1 MTDLKLL
8 YLGMWSKP
16 DRKILFAATNFWFL
30 ETFSLPAK
38 PTTADEFISNVHDCA
53 SNAIKED
60 HVNFLSTLGTRLK
73 LADPHHSAILKG
85 MATVALFVFFGKL
98 MSAAKEM
105 VVAYRYGLGAEVDA
119 YQFLYNLISWP
130 IGVWG
135 SVLTAVLVPLA
146 ARIRQFDKE
155 ELPRFRSELF
165 GLALLLGPALAMLA
179 WLSIWT
185 MLELGRSGLQGS
197 SAQLATEALPGLVF
211 LLPLGLLIALQSA
224 WMLSTGRHVN
234 TLLDCIPTFF
244 IGAAILVFPGG
255 GIEPLVW
262 GTVAGCGCHLCALLV
277 PMARRSEIEAPS
289 FTQVSPQWQWF
300 WHGFGIMLAGQA
312 LMSLTVIID
321 QFYAASLGAGSIA
334 TLGYANRI
342 LSLILGLAAIAV
354 ARATLPVFSQSR
366 PEGAGELH
374 NVVKYWTCLM
384 FMGGILVMLIGY
396 ILAPWAVKLLFERGQ
411 FTASDTRIVADV
423 LRYGLPQLPFYFSCM
438 VLVSYALSQRRYK
451 LIFWTGVIGFVGKIS
466 GNVLLVPYFGINGIA
481 FGAIFVYGFN
491 ALFFCIALLYKK

>member
-1 MTDLKLL
+1 M
-8 YLGMWSKP
+8 
-16 DRKILFAATNFWFL
+16 
-30 ETFSLPAK
+30 
-38 PTTADEFISNVHDCA
+38 
-53 SNAIKED
+53 
-60 HVNFLSTLGTRLK
+60 NFLSTLGTRLK
-73 LADPHHSAILKG
+73 MADPQHFAILKG
-85 MATVALFVFFGKL
+85 MATVALFVFLGKL
-98 MSAAKEM
+98 MSAVKEM

-146 ARIRQFDKE
+146 ARIRQFDNE

-165 GLALLLGPALAMLA
+165 GLALFLGPALAMLV
-179 WLSIWT
+179 WLGIWT
-185 MLELGRSGLQGS
+185 MLAVGRSGLPGG
-197 SAQLATEALPGLVF
+197 SAQLAAEALPGLVF

-244 IGAAILVFPGG
+244 LGAAILVFPSG

-262 GTVAGCGCHLCALLV
+262 GSVVGCGFHLCALLV
-277 PMARRSEIEAPS
+277 PMARRNEIEAPS
-289 FTQVSPQWQWF
+289 FTQVSPQWQCF

-366 PEGAGELH
+366 PDCGEDLH
-374 NVVKYWTCLM
+374 NVVKYWTRLM
-384 FMGGILVMLIGY
+384 FIGGGGVMLIGY
-396 ILAPWAVKLLFERGQ
+396 VLAPWAVKLLFERGQ

-423 LRYGLPQLPFYFSCM
+423 LRYSLPQLPFYFSCM

-451 LIFWTGVIGFVGKIS
+451 LIFWSGVIGFFGKIF
-466 GNVLLVPYFGINGIA
+466 GNISLVPHFGINGIA
-481 FGAIFVYGFN
+481 LGAIFVYGLN
-491 ALFFCIALLYKK
+491 MLFFWIKLLKKK